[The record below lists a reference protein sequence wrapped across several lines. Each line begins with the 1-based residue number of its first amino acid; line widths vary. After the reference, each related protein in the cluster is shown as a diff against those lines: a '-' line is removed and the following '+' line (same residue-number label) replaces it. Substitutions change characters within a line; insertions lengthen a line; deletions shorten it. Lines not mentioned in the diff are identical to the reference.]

1 MHPVQVEIFKKMPIE
16 EKFYLMT
23 RLYNDAMEIKKAS
36 LRSLHPDW
44 HEKKIEKAVLDIFV
58 YGTTSVI

>member
-1 MHPVQVEIFKKMPIE
+1 MHPVQIEIFKKMPTE

-23 RLYNDAMEIKKAS
+23 RLYNDAMEIKKAF

-44 HEKKIEKAVLDIFV
+44 QEKKIEKAVLDIFI